1 MSVDPSQSGEH
12 SDPLESTR
20 RLVRQLEIDA
30 HLMRADLT
38 RLEVELLDDAQSRPI
53 ARIVG
58 TPAIPPRDILR
69 GTRDE
74 EVTATSE
81 RAPATLAKHDPTPS
95 QSTAPTPTAAPSW
108 QPAAAALP
116 ELMDIAVGVA
126 DDFPTSESFVDGPE
140 STNSVPDFV
149 PILDNANLDSQ
160 SELGA
165 RSNVTYRQATPPILA
180 SLLVHSV
187 ILVLCVSITV
197 ATLVRP
203 ESTLSATFIDL
214 PAPEEAPEKLVE
226 VEVPQ
231 AGQGEDAG
239 LENTLAET
247 PQLEVAGPLL
257 DEVTPI
263 EFASAAGPMSLGDM
277 GLLSSLP
284 TETGTVPVGNGGL
297 GENGSGAPSGGK
309 GGSRRGGGGGRR
321 NGGPLGAAD
330 FFGTRSEGD
339 RIVYIVDNSSSMKGG
354 RLEMAEA
361 ELLKSVESL
370 TPKQS
375 FYVIFVSDQTYPMF
389 YPDLARELAP
399 ATPANKKRLAEWL
412 PNAILAAGKN
422 RELIKA
428 VNLAASLEP
437 QAIFLLWDGDLR
449 YSESVRMDVMNHLAG
464 PSPWKF
470 AIHTFGM
477 GVTSLDNEANLSAI
491 AQAHGGT
498 YRRINLPKQP
508 AR

>member
-1 MSVDPSQSGEH
+1 MTVDPSQSGDH

-53 ARIVG
+53 APIV
-58 TPAIPPRDILR
+58 RKSVSL
-69 GTRDE
+69 TRDSVLGAQDE
-74 EVTATSE
+74 D
-81 RAPATLAKHDPTPS
+81 LAAKTKGVPTPLVKHDPTPT
-95 QSTAPTPTAAPSW
+95 QSAAPTPSAAPSW
-108 QPAAAALP
+108 KPAATELP
-116 ELMDIAVGVA
+116 ELMDIAVGIA
-126 DDFPTSESFVDGPE
+126 DDLPTPGGFANAPELISSDSEFA
-140 STNSVPDFV
+140 PDFGS
-149 PILDNANLDSQ
+149 AGLDSQ
-160 SELGA
+160 PEFSA
-165 RSNVTYRQATPPILA
+165 HSSVAYRQATPPILA
-180 SLLVHSV
+180 SLLVHSI

-203 ESTLSATFIDL
+203 DPTLSATFVDL
-214 PAPEEAPEKLVE
+214 PAPEESPEKLVE
-226 VEVPQ
+226 VEMPQ
-231 AGQGEDAG
+231 PGQGEDIG
-239 LENTLAET
+239 LENTLSET
-247 PQLEVAGPLL
+247 SQLEVAGPLL
-257 DEVTPI
+257 NEVTPM
-263 EFASAAGPMSLGDM
+263 EFASTAGPMSLGDM

-284 TETGTVPVGNGGL
+284 TETGTVPAGNGGL
-297 GENGSGAPSGGK
+297 GEDGSAAPSGGK
-309 GGSRRGGGGGRR
+309 GGARRGGGGGRR
-321 NGGPLGAAD
+321 GGGPPGSAD
-330 FFGTRSEGD
+330 FFGTRSDGD

-361 ELLKSVESL
+361 ELLKSVEAL

-389 YPDLARELAP
+389 YPELARELAP

-412 PNAILAAGKN
+412 PNAILASGKN

-428 VNLAASLEP
+428 FNLAASLEP
-437 QAIFLLWDGDLR
+437 HAIFLLWDGDLR

-477 GVTSLDNEANLSAI
+477 GVTSLDNESNLSAI

-498 YRRINLPKQP
+498 YRRVNVPKLPI
-508 AR
+508 R